1 MKQIVFKVFYNSVGK
16 VIRYSQRSLLVR
28 PREQDTLMW
37 LIKQSAIKDSAQYAI
52 ENFSEALQFN
62 DRKDLWQYCLTK
74 VPKTKVS
81 SGEGCVTEFGV
92 WKGASINFFAK
103 ELPNIRIYG
112 FDSFEGLEEDWYG
125 FSIKK
130 GTFNT
135 NGVVPKV
142 EKNVKLFSGWFEDTL
157 PDFMKELKSE
167 RILLCHMDA
176 DTYKP
181 TKYVLSTIANNLQKG
196 PIIIFDE
203 YFGYSSWRLHEHK
216 AWREVSH
223 DFNFNYKYIGYTGE
237 NHVAVEIL

>member
-1 MKQIVFKVFYNSVGK
+1 MKLFAFKVFYNSVGK
-16 VIRYSQRSLLVR
+16 VIRYFQRSLLVR
-28 PREQDTLMW
+28 PREQDTLMY
-37 LIKQSAIKDSAQYAI
+37 LIKQSAIKDSAQY
-52 ENFSEALQFN
+52 
-62 DRKDLWQYCLTK
+62 
-74 VPKTKVS
+74 
-81 SGEGCVTEFGV
+81 
-92 WKGASINFFAK
+92 AK

-181 TKYVLSTIANNLQKG
+181 TKYVLNTIASNLQKG
-196 PIIIFDE
+196 SIIIFDE

-216 AWREVSH
+216 AWKEVSQ

-237 NHVAVEIL
+237 SHVAVEIL